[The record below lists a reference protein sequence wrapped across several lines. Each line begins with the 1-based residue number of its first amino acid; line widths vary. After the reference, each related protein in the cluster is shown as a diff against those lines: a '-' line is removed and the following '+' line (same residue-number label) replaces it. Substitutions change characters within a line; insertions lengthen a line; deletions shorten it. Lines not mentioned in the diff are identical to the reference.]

1 MSTMKEVEQE
11 ATKIK
16 MKESFWTK
24 ESIFVYVVTITNFII
39 QKAIKQVVDYVK
51 NVASFSVMRSMLIQ
65 CMQMKY

>member
-1 MSTMKEVEQE
+1 MKEVEQE